1 LPENDIIFSLTPSR
15 KLLVQVSRHESELPN
30 DSFNSTRFI
39 CYEVTMPKRQVS
51 REQRKSRR
59 RVKRSVQP
67 INVPSSPERILN
79 QLPDHATAAGLR
91 QAGMLQAQHERGNQ
105 AAGRLIQ
112 MSPDGAIQLDKN
124 KSKAKGGGTGGRGP
138 GAIRHAKEAP
148 YEVSGATLND
158 LTGQL
163 KQFGGFGA
171 EYTADLTIKGQAK
184 ISKTKDGRKK
194 ITVKWQLV
202 DAEVKLPKWADYDQ
216 ACPAA
221 QAEWDRFMGA
231 LRAHEQ
237 TKHVDMAEDFVKN
250 LSGDD
255 VTIVA
260 DTPDELQTKLEA
272 KQIELGG
279 KLQGKHD
286 ACGHGTGSAGDAVL
300 NPAAGMCDGEEEQS
314 EESGSSSG
322 ENEFGGFLGDF

>member
-1 LPENDIIFSLTPSR
+1 
-15 KLLVQVSRHESELPN
+15 
-30 DSFNSTRFI
+30 
-39 CYEVTMPKRQVS
+39 MPKRQVS
-51 REQRKSRR
+51 RERRKSPRR
-59 RVKRSVQP
+59 SKRSIQP
-67 INVPSSPERILN
+67 ASAPSSPERILN
-79 QLPDHATAAGLR
+79 QLPDHSTSTGLR
-91 QAGMLQAQHERGNQ
+91 QAGILQAQRERGNQ
-105 AAGRLIQ
+105 AAGRMLQLAPDMPIQ
-112 MSPDGAIQLDKN
+112 RDKT
-124 KSKAKGGGTGGRGP
+124 KSKGKGRTGGKGP
-138 GAIRHAKEAP
+138 GAIKNAKEAP
-148 YEVSGATLND
+148 YEVSGASLND

-163 KQFGGFGA
+163 NRFDGFGA
-171 EYTADLTIKGQAK
+171 EYTADLTIKGEAK

-202 DAEVKLPKWADYDQ
+202 DAQVKLPKWTDYDQ

-237 TKHVDMAEDFVKN
+237 AKHVDMAEDFVKN

-260 DTPDELQTKLEA
+260 DTTDELQSKLEA

-279 KLQGKHD
+279 KLQDKHD

-300 NPAAGMCDGEEEQS
+300 NPDAGTCEEDKEEQA

-322 ENEFGGFLGDF
+322 EESFGGFLGDF